1 MIRLLVNGQMFRE
14 NYAGV
19 QLAVSD
25 AKFLKCYLRL
35 AYHFNR
41 RFVFPRMSPLMKSGP
56 RRL

>member
-25 AKFLKCYLRL
+25 AKFLIQGWRNNGC
-35 AYHFNR
+35 A
-41 RFVFPRMSPLMKSGP
+41 VPRVRGAPCAN
-56 RRL
+56 